1 MDATADR
8 GCYEET
14 NIGSPESIMSAEEK
28 INQLQKFIKKP
39 RDIVSIG
46 VGSGAELIALINLY
60 KSTDIHIYGMDLS
73 QKAINNVK
81 LTLEERGLNASL
93 ILGSAIEKHF
103 PNDSIDVFV
112 ESSLLHEI
120 YSYVSEGKK
129 AWKKA
134 IEVISEQL
142 AEGGIFLLRDFSSPE
157 SDKCVELTLTTDI
170 SIEFYRYF
178 KKSYKRFEGWNKSDV
193 DNIRDIEEIRYNE
206 YPESVGNKIILNL
219 SKAAEFL
226 LHFKNFYQDYTN
238 NTATLNDPKWK
249 EINETYYIPNP
260 YKQDFVPMPIT
271 EYVDAVLKTANDCL
285 LDTPYKLICVQ
296 KETSQRIKTAEFLKN
311 HFCLKAINTQTSE
324 QELFN
329 ETTAKMELVF
339 KKIRK

>member
-1 MDATADR
+1 
-8 GCYEET
+8 
-14 NIGSPESIMSAEEK
+14 
-28 INQLQKFIKKP
+28 
-39 RDIVSIG
+39 
-46 VGSGAELIALINLY
+46 
-60 KSTDIHIYGMDLS
+60 MDLS
-73 QKAINNVK
+73 QKAMDNVK
-81 LTLEERGLNASL
+81 RTLEERGLKANL

-134 IEVISEQL
+134 IEVVAEQM
-142 AEGGIFLLRDFSSPE
+142 AEGGIFLLRDFSSPKY
-157 SDKCVELTLTTDI
+157 DKYVELTLTADI
-170 SIEFYRYF
+170 SKRFYEYF
-178 KKSYKRFEGWNKSDV
+178 KKSYRRFEGWNKSDI
-193 DNIRDIEEIRYNE
+193 DNIRNIEEPEYNR
-206 YPESVGNKIILNL
+206 YPESVENKVILNS
-219 SKAAEFL
+219 SKSAEFL

-238 NTATLNDPKWK
+238 NTVTFNDPKWK

-260 YKQDFVPMPIT
+260 YKQDFVPMSIT
-271 EYVDAVLKTANDCL
+271 EYADAVLKTANDNL

-311 HFCLKAINTQTSE
+311 YFYLKAIDASTSE
-324 QELFN
+324 QELFQ